1 MARLRGDVEAEY
13 VGADFGDERLDR
25 RLVELSRLVSVEP
38 DATFPTA
45 AGNDAELEATYRF
58 LNNER
63 VTAAQILGPHLD
75 ATVRRV
81 LKAGEVVVAHDTTE
95 FNFGA
100 SPRVDLGRVG
110 LGKSHGFY
118 GHFALAVARSDR
130 RPLGVLG
137 LRVHERHGGKGKRDH
152 TALQSAED
160 NESRRWAKSVNRVE
174 ELLGKG
180 TAVHVMDREGDSYA
194 LMAELVRAGARFVV
208 RMASAKRKL
217 DGDADTVGERLVRAS
232 VIAEREVPIGARG
245 RSKFPSYRKH
255 FPERHARMARLEV
268 TAARVTII
276 RPVSSSNS
284 PTKTLELNAVRV
296 FEPAPPVGEAPVEWR
311 LWTTDP
317 VETAEQVLA
326 VVDAYRCRWLI
337 EEYFKALKSGC
348 AIEKRQ
354 LESSAGLQNVVA
366 LFAPIAW
373 RLLDIRTV
381 SRDAAET
388 PADQVLTKVQV
399 TCLRLALKN
408 RRRPPL
414 PANPTARDAMLG
426 IAGLGGHIK
435 NNGDPGWI
443 VLGRG
448 LDKLLS
454 FEEGYR
460 LATAQEE
467 M

>member
-1 MARLRGDVEAEY
+1 LRGDVDAEY
-13 VGADFGDERLDR
+13 FGADFGDERLDR

-38 DATFPTA
+38 EATFPIA
-45 AGNDAELEATYRF
+45 AGNDADLEATYRF

-63 VTAAQILGPHLD
+63 VTAAQILEPHVG

-95 FNFGA
+95 FNFGS

-118 GHFALAVARSDR
+118 GHFGLAVARSDR
-130 RPLGVLG
+130 RPLGILG
-137 LRVHERHGGKGKRDH
+137 LRVHERHGGKGKRGH
-152 TALQSAED
+152 KALQSAED
-160 NESRRWAKSVNRVE
+160 NESRRWAESVDRIEN
-174 ELLGKG
+174 LLGKG
-180 TAVHVMDREGDSYA
+180 TAVHVMDREGDSYS
-194 LMAELVRAGARFVV
+194 LMAELVRVGARFVV
-208 RMASAKRKL
+208 RMASAKRQV
-217 DGDADTVGERLVRAS
+217 DGDANTVGETLDRAS

-245 RSKFPSYRKH
+245 QSKFPSYRKH
-255 FPERHARMARLEV
+255 FPERHSRLARLEV
-268 TAARVTII
+268 TAARVSVM
-276 RPVSSSNS
+276 RPASSSHS
-284 PTKTLELNAVRV
+284 PAKRLELNAVRV
-296 FEPAPPVGEAPVEWR
+296 FEPAPPMGEPPVEWR
-311 LWTTDP
+311 LWTTEP

-326 VVDAYRCRWLI
+326 AVDAYRCRWRI

-381 SRDAAET
+381 SRDAAAT
-388 PADQVLTKVQV
+388 PAEQVLTKVQL

-408 RRRPPL
+408 RRRSPL

-448 LDKLLS
+448 LEKLLA

-460 LATAQEE
+460 LATAQQEE